1 MSEEI
6 DEEYEERRRRRNARN
21 EEMRRRK
28 KQQQM
33 VRMLVRR
40 LLPVAGILLAVVI
53 LIINGRSI
61 VRRIQGYPAPT
72 KSDTS
77 VSASPAVSED
87 MTQVSENLIS
97 DLQTEEDESQAEN
110 DKPQQNIEDG
120 QDAQQADAKS
130 DGLNLDEQTNNQET
144 DSSNDQKIDSL
155 DTESESS
162 DISNEELSDG
172 NTDPTHTENVVNTP
186 TQQGQVSADEVN
198 LRLRQLMTNDHR
210 QQVIILGV
218 QLSFLDMTD
227 LRGQIEEEQEQEA
240 QEQKIYTA
248 QTTDATTSVDDEVQ
262 STNGIFIDLATGNI
276 LFDRDAHTRI
286 NPASMTKVLT
296 VLVAAEHVSDW
307 SDTFE
312 ITPEI
317 TNYSYVHDC
326 SAVGF
331 SNNEVVTVEDLFYGT
346 VLCSGGDA
354 ALGLATYVAG
364 SQEAFVDMMNE
375 KLKELGL
382 SDTAHFTNCVGLYD
396 ENHYCTVYDIAMILE
411 AAIDN
416 PQCREILSTKK
427 YTTSSTPE
435 HLEGIQISN
444 WFLRRIEDK
453 DTGGEVICGKTGFV
467 AQSGSCAVSYG
478 MDAAGK
484 EYICATVNA
493 HSSWRCIYDH
503 VELYKRFAK
512 SADQGTDES
521 VSDKSVSDELASE
534 ESVSNEPASNET
546 VTDQTV

>member
-1 MSEEI
+1 MSEEF

-33 VRMLVRR
+33 VRMLLRR
-40 LLPVAGILLAVVI
+40 LLPIAGIILVAVI
-53 LIINGRSI
+53 LMINGRSI
-61 VRRIQGYPAPT
+61 VRRIQGYSTPT
-72 KSDTS
+72 KNDTS
-77 VSASPAVSED
+77 VAASPAVSED
-87 MTQVSENLIS
+87 VTQVSEDS
-97 DLQTEEDESQAEN
+97 TGDLQAEADEA
-110 DKPQQNIEDG
+110 
-120 QDAQQADAKS
+120 
-130 DGLNLDEQTNNQET
+130 
-144 DSSNDQKIDSL
+144 
-155 DTESESS
+155 
-162 DISNEELSDG
+162 
-172 NTDPTHTENVVNTP
+172 HTENVVNTE
-186 TQQGQVSADEVN
+186 TQQGQASADEVN
-198 LRLRQLMTNDHR
+198 LKLRQLATNDHK
-210 QQVIILGV
+210 QQVILLGV
-218 QLSFLDMTD
+218 QASLPDMTA
-227 LRGQIEEEQEQEA
+227 LLGQAEEEQA
-240 QEQKIYTA
+240 QAAKEQKVYTA
-248 QTTDATTSVDDEVQ
+248 QATDATTSVDDEVQ

-296 VLVAAEHVSDW
+296 VLVAAEHVTDW

-382 SDTAHFTNCVGLYD
+382 FDTAHFTNCVGLYD

-416 PQCREILSTKK
+416 PQCREVLSTKK

-435 HLEGIQISN
+435 HPEGIQISN

-478 MDAAGK
+478 KDAAGN

-493 HSSWRCIYDH
+493 HSGWRCIYDH

-512 SADQGTDES
+512 SADGVADE
-521 VSDKSVSDELASE
+521 
-534 ESVSNEPASNET
+534 
-546 VTDQTV
+546 

>member
-1 MSEEI
+1 MSEEF

-21 EEMRRRK
+21 EEMRKRKK
-28 KQQQM
+28 KQQM
-33 VRMLVRR
+33 IRMLMRR
-40 LLPVAGILLAVVI
+40 LFPIAGIILAAVI

-61 VRRIQGYPAPT
+61 VRRIQGYPAPAKT
-72 KSDTS
+72 DTG
-77 VSASPAVSED
+77 VAASPAVPGD
-87 MTQVSENLIS
+87 VTQVSEGS
-97 DLQTEEDESQAEN
+97 
-110 DKPQQNIEDG
+110 
-120 QDAQQADAKS
+120 KS
-130 DGLNLDEQTNNQET
+130 DALIWDKQ
-144 DSSNDQKIDSL
+144 
-155 DTESESS
+155 
-162 DISNEELSDG
+162 
-172 NTDPTHTENVVNTP
+172 
-186 TQQGQVSADEVN
+186 
-198 LRLRQLMTNDHR
+198 TNDHR
-210 QQVIILGV
+210 QQVIVSGV
-218 QLSFLDMTD
+218 QASLPDMTA
-227 LRGQIEEEQEQEA
+227 LLEQAEEEQA
-240 QEQKIYTA
+240 QVLKEQKVYTA

-296 VLVAAEHVSDW
+296 VLVAAEHVTDW

-411 AAIDN
+411 AAIDQ
-416 PQCREILSTKK
+416 PQCREVLSTKK
-427 YTTSSTPE
+427 YTTSATPE
-435 HLEGIQISN
+435 HPEGIQISN

-478 MDAAGK
+478 VDESGK

-493 HSSWRCIYDH
+493 HSGWRCIYDH
-503 VELYKRFAK
+503 VELYRRFSK
-512 SADQGTDES
+512 N
-521 VSDKSVSDELASE
+521 V
-534 ESVSNEPASNET
+534 
-546 VTDQTV
+546 

>member
-1 MSEEI
+1 MSEEF

-40 LLPVAGILLAVVI
+40 LLPIAGIILVAVI
-53 LIINGRSI
+53 LMINGRSI
-61 VRRIQGYPAPT
+61 VRRIQGYSTPT
-72 KSDTS
+72 KNDTS
-77 VSASPAVSED
+77 VAASPAVSED
-87 MTQVSENLIS
+87 VTQVSEDS
-97 DLQTEEDESQAEN
+97 TGDLQAEADEA
-110 DKPQQNIEDG
+110 
-120 QDAQQADAKS
+120 
-130 DGLNLDEQTNNQET
+130 
-144 DSSNDQKIDSL
+144 
-155 DTESESS
+155 
-162 DISNEELSDG
+162 
-172 NTDPTHTENVVNTP
+172 HTENVVNTE
-186 TQQGQVSADEVN
+186 TQQGQASADEVN
-198 LRLRQLMTNDHR
+198 LKLRQLATNDHK
-210 QQVIILGV
+210 QQVILLGV
-218 QLSFLDMTD
+218 QASLPDMTA
-227 LRGQIEEEQEQEA
+227 LLGQAEEEQA
-240 QEQKIYTA
+240 QAAKEQKVYTA
-248 QTTDATTSVDDEVQ
+248 QATDATTSVDDEVQ

-276 LFDRDAHTRI
+276 LFDRDSHTRI

-296 VLVAAEHVSDW
+296 VLVAAEHVTDW

-416 PQCREILSTKK
+416 PQCREVLSTKK

-435 HLEGIQISN
+435 HPEGIQISN

-478 MDAAGK
+478 KDAAGN

-493 HSSWRCIYDH
+493 HSGWRCIYDH
-503 VELYKRFAK
+503 VELY
-512 SADQGTDES
+512 
-521 VSDKSVSDELASE
+521 
-534 ESVSNEPASNET
+534 
-546 VTDQTV
+546 

>member
-1 MSEEI
+1 MAEEF

-28 KQQQM
+28 KKQQM

-40 LLPVAGILLAVVI
+40 LLPIAGIILVAVI

-61 VRRIQGYPAPT
+61 VRRIQGYSTPAKT
-72 KSDTS
+72 DTN
-77 VSASPAVSED
+77 VAASPAVSED
-87 MTQVSENLIS
+87 VTQVSQDSEG
-97 DLQTEEDESQAEN
+97 DLQAEADEAQVEV
-110 DKPQQNIEDG
+110 DKTQQNIEDG
-120 QDAQQADAKS
+120 ENAQED
-130 DGLNLDEQTNNQET
+130 LL
-144 DSSNDQKIDSL
+144 NDQKIDSL
-155 DTESESS
+155 DMESGSS
-162 DISNEELSDG
+162 DISNGKL
-172 NTDPTHTENVVNTP
+172 
-186 TQQGQVSADEVN
+186 SADEVN
-198 LRLRQLMTNDHR
+198 LRLQQLVTNDHR
-210 QQVIILGV
+210 QQVIVLGV
-218 QLSFLDMTD
+218 QLSFPDMTA
-227 LRGQIEEEQEQEA
+227 LWGQAEEEQVQAA
-240 QEQKIYTA
+240 QEQRIYTA
-248 QTTDATTSVDDEVQ
+248 QTTDATTAVDDEVQ

-296 VLVAAEHVSDW
+296 VLVAAEHVTDW

-382 SDTAHFTNCVGLYD
+382 ADTAHFTNCVGLYD

-416 PQCREILSTKK
+416 PQCREVLSTKK
-427 YTTSSTPE
+427 YTTSSTSE
-435 HLEGIQISN
+435 HPEGIQISN

-478 MDAAGK
+478 MDAAGN

-493 HSSWRCIYDH
+493 HSGWRCIYDH

-512 SADQGTDES
+512 TVDEGAEET
-521 VSDKSVSDELASE
+521 VSDEAGIDTL
-534 ESVSNEPASNET
+534 
-546 VTDQTV
+546 

>member
-1 MSEEI
+1 MSEEF

-21 EEMRRRK
+21 EEMRKRKK
-28 KQQQM
+28 KQQM
-33 VRMLVRR
+33 IRMLMRR
-40 LLPVAGILLAVVI
+40 LFPIAGIILAAVI

-61 VRRIQGYPAPT
+61 VRGIQGYPAPAKT
-72 KSDTS
+72 DTG
-77 VSASPAVSED
+77 VAASPAVSED
-87 MTQVSENLIS
+87 VTHASEGS
-97 DLQTEEDESQAEN
+97 EGDLQAGADDAQVEV
-110 DKPQQNIEDG
+110 DKSQQNIEDG
-120 QDAQQADAKS
+120 GNAQ
-130 DGLNLDEQTNNQET
+130 E
-144 DSSNDQKIDSL
+144 DSSNDQKIDSP
-155 DTESESS
+155 DTESGSP
-162 DISNEELSDG
+162 DISNGKL
-172 NTDPTHTENVVNTP
+172 
-186 TQQGQVSADEVN
+186 SADEVN
-198 LRLRQLMTNDHR
+198 LRLRQLVTNDHR
-210 QQVIILGV
+210 QQVIVLGV
-218 QLSFLDMTD
+218 QASLPDMTA
-227 LRGQIEEEQEQEA
+227 LLEQAEEEQA
-240 QEQKIYTA
+240 QVLKEQKVYTA

-296 VLVAAEHVSDW
+296 VLVAAEHVTDW

-382 SDTAHFTNCVGLYD
+382 ADTAHFTNCVGLYD
-396 ENHYCTVYDIAMILE
+396 EDHYCTVYDIAMILE
-411 AAIDN
+411 AAIDQ
-416 PQCREILSTKK
+416 PQCREVLSTKK

-435 HLEGIQISN
+435 HPEGIQISN

-478 MDAAGK
+478 MDESGM

-493 HSSWRCIYDH
+493 HSGWRCIYDH

-512 SADQGTDES
+512 
-521 VSDKSVSDELASE
+521 
-534 ESVSNEPASNET
+534 T
-546 VTDQTV
+546 V

>member
-1 MSEEI
+1 MLEEF

-21 EEMRRRK
+21 EEMRKRKK
-28 KQQQM
+28 KQQM
-33 VRMLVRR
+33 IRMLMRR
-40 LLPVAGILLAVVI
+40 LFPIAGIILAAVI

-61 VRRIQGYPAPT
+61 VRRIQGYPAPAKT
-72 KSDTS
+72 DTG
-77 VSASPAVSED
+77 VAASPAVPGD
-87 MTQVSENLIS
+87 VTQVSEGS
-97 DLQTEEDESQAEN
+97 
-110 DKPQQNIEDG
+110 
-120 QDAQQADAKS
+120 KS
-130 DGLNLDEQTNNQET
+130 DALIWDKQ
-144 DSSNDQKIDSL
+144 
-155 DTESESS
+155 
-162 DISNEELSDG
+162 
-172 NTDPTHTENVVNTP
+172 
-186 TQQGQVSADEVN
+186 
-198 LRLRQLMTNDHR
+198 TNDHR
-210 QQVIILGV
+210 QQVIVSGV
-218 QLSFLDMTD
+218 QASLPDMTA
-227 LRGQIEEEQEQEA
+227 LLEQAEEEQA
-240 QEQKIYTA
+240 QVLKEQKVYTA

-296 VLVAAEHVSDW
+296 VLVAAEHVTDW

-411 AAIDN
+411 AAIDQ
-416 PQCREILSTKK
+416 PQCREVLSTKK

-435 HLEGIQISN
+435 HPEGIQISN

-478 MDAAGK
+478 VDESGK

-493 HSSWRCIYDH
+493 HSGWRCIYDH
-503 VELYKRFAK
+503 VELYRRFSK
-512 SADQGTDES
+512 N
-521 VSDKSVSDELASE
+521 V
-534 ESVSNEPASNET
+534 
-546 VTDQTV
+546 

>member
-1 MSEEI
+1 MSEEF

-21 EEMRRRK
+21 EEMRKRKK
-28 KQQQM
+28 KQQM
-33 VRMLVRR
+33 IRMLMRR
-40 LLPVAGILLAVVI
+40 LFPIAGIILAAVI

-61 VRRIQGYPAPT
+61 IRGIQGYPAPT
-72 KSDTS
+72 KTDTG
-77 VSASPAVSED
+77 VAVSPAVSED
-87 MTQVSENLIS
+87 VTQTSDGSEG
-97 DLQTEEDESQAEN
+97 DLQAGADDAQVEV
-110 DKPQQNIEDG
+110 DKSQQNIEDG
-120 QDAQQADAKS
+120 GNAQ
-130 DGLNLDEQTNNQET
+130 E
-144 DSSNDQKIDSL
+144 DSPNDQKIDSL

-162 DISNEELSDG
+162 DISNGKL
-172 NTDPTHTENVVNTP
+172 
-186 TQQGQVSADEVN
+186 SADEVN
-198 LRLRQLMTNDHR
+198 LRLRKLVTNDHR
-210 QQVIILGV
+210 QQVVVSGV
-218 QLSFLDMTD
+218 RASFPDMTA
-227 LRGQIEEEQEQEA
+227 LLEQEEEQA
-240 QEQKIYTA
+240 QVLKEQKVYTA

-296 VLVAAEHVSDW
+296 VLVAAEHVTDW

-411 AAIDN
+411 AAIDH
-416 PQCREILSTKK
+416 PQCREVLSTKK

-435 HLEGIQISN
+435 HPEGIQISN

-478 MDAAGK
+478 MDESGM

-493 HSSWRCIYDH
+493 HSGWRCIYDH

-512 SADQGTDES
+512 
-521 VSDKSVSDELASE
+521 
-534 ESVSNEPASNET
+534 T
-546 VTDQTV
+546 V

>member
-1 MSEEI
+1 MSEEF

-40 LLPVAGILLAVVI
+40 LLPIAGIILVAVI
-53 LIINGRSI
+53 LMINGRSI
-61 VRRIQGYPAPT
+61 VRRIQGYSTPT
-72 KSDTS
+72 KNDTS
-77 VSASPAVSED
+77 VAASPAVSED
-87 MTQVSENLIS
+87 VTQVSEDS
-97 DLQTEEDESQAEN
+97 TGDLQAEADEA
-110 DKPQQNIEDG
+110 
-120 QDAQQADAKS
+120 
-130 DGLNLDEQTNNQET
+130 
-144 DSSNDQKIDSL
+144 
-155 DTESESS
+155 
-162 DISNEELSDG
+162 
-172 NTDPTHTENVVNTP
+172 HTENVVNTE
-186 TQQGQVSADEVN
+186 TQQGQASADEVN
-198 LRLRQLMTNDHR
+198 LKLRQLATNDHK
-210 QQVIILGV
+210 QQVILLGV
-218 QLSFLDMTD
+218 QASLPDMTA
-227 LRGQIEEEQEQEA
+227 LLGQAEEEQA
-240 QEQKIYTA
+240 QAAKEQKVYTA
-248 QTTDATTSVDDEVQ
+248 QATDATTSVDDEVQ

-296 VLVAAEHVSDW
+296 VLVAAEHVADW

-416 PQCREILSTKK
+416 PQCREVLSTKK

-435 HLEGIQISN
+435 HPEGIQISN

-478 MDAAGK
+478 KDAAGN

-493 HSSWRCIYDH
+493 HSGWRCIYDH

-512 SADQGTDES
+512 SADGVADE
-521 VSDKSVSDELASE
+521 
-534 ESVSNEPASNET
+534 
-546 VTDQTV
+546 

>member
-1 MSEEI
+1 MSEEF

-21 EEMRRRK
+21 EEMRKRKK
-28 KQQQM
+28 KQQM
-33 VRMLVRR
+33 IRMLMRR
-40 LLPVAGILLAVVI
+40 LFPIAGIILAAVI

-61 VRRIQGYPAPT
+61 IRGIQGYPAPT
-72 KSDTS
+72 RTDTG
-77 VSASPAVSED
+77 VAASPAVSENV
-87 MTQVSENLIS
+87 TRVSEGS
-97 DLQTEEDESQAEN
+97 EGDLQAGADDAQVEV
-110 DKPQQNIEDG
+110 DKSQQNIEDG
-120 QDAQQADAKS
+120 GNAQ
-130 DGLNLDEQTNNQET
+130 E

-155 DTESESS
+155 DTESGSS
-162 DISNEELSDG
+162 DISNGKL
-172 NTDPTHTENVVNTP
+172 
-186 TQQGQVSADEVN
+186 SADEVN
-198 LRLRQLMTNDHR
+198 HRLRQLVTNDHR
-210 QQVIILGV
+210 QQVVVSGV
-218 QLSFLDMTD
+218 RASFPDMTA
-227 LRGQIEEEQEQEA
+227 LLEQEEEQA
-240 QEQKIYTA
+240 QVLKEQKVYTA

-296 VLVAAEHVSDW
+296 VLVAAEHVTDW

-411 AAIDN
+411 AAIDH
-416 PQCREILSTKK
+416 PQCREVLSTKK

-435 HLEGIQISN
+435 HPEGIQISN

-478 MDAAGK
+478 MDESGK

-493 HSSWRCIYDH
+493 HSGWRCIYDH

-512 SADQGTDES
+512 
-521 VSDKSVSDELASE
+521 
-534 ESVSNEPASNET
+534 T
-546 VTDQTV
+546 V

>member
-1 MSEEI
+1 MSEEF

-21 EEMRRRK
+21 EEMRKRK
-28 KQQQM
+28 KKQQM
-33 VRMLVRR
+33 VRMLMRR
-40 LLPVAGILLAVVI
+40 LFPIAGIILAAVI

-61 VRRIQGYPAPT
+61 ARGIQGYPDPAKT
-72 KSDTS
+72 DTG
-77 VSASPAVSED
+77 VAASPAVSGD
-87 MTQVSENLIS
+87 VTQVSEGS
-97 DLQTEEDESQAEN
+97 EGDLQAGADDAQVEVN
-110 DKPQQNIEDG
+110 KFQQNIEDG
-120 QDAQQADAKS
+120 GNAQ
-130 DGLNLDEQTNNQET
+130 E

-155 DTESESS
+155 DTESGSS
-162 DISNEELSDG
+162 DMSNGKL
-172 NTDPTHTENVVNTP
+172 
-186 TQQGQVSADEVN
+186 SADEVN
-198 LRLRQLMTNDHR
+198 LRLRQLVTNDHR
-210 QQVIILGV
+210 QQVIVLGV
-218 QLSFLDMTD
+218 QVSLPDMTA
-227 LRGQIEEEQEQEA
+227 LLEQAEEEQA
-240 QEQKIYTA
+240 QVLKEQKVYTA

-296 VLVAAEHVSDW
+296 VLVAAEHVTDW

-396 ENHYCTVYDIAMILE
+396 EDHYCTVYDIAMILE
-411 AAIDN
+411 AAIDQ
-416 PQCREILSTKK
+416 PQCREVLSTKK

-435 HLEGIQISN
+435 HPEGIQISN

-478 MDAAGK
+478 MDESGK

-493 HSSWRCIYDH
+493 HSGWRCIYDH

-512 SADQGTDES
+512 I
-521 VSDKSVSDELASE
+521 V
-534 ESVSNEPASNET
+534 
-546 VTDQTV
+546 

>member
-1 MSEEI
+1 MSEEF

-21 EEMRRRK
+21 EEMRKRKK
-28 KQQQM
+28 KQQM
-33 VRMLVRR
+33 IRMLMRR
-40 LLPVAGILLAVVI
+40 LFPIAGIILAAVI

-61 VRRIQGYPAPT
+61 VRGIQGYPAPAKT
-72 KSDTS
+72 DTG
-77 VSASPAVSED
+77 VAASPAVSED
-87 MTQVSENLIS
+87 VTHASEGS
-97 DLQTEEDESQAEN
+97 EGDLQAGADDAQVEV
-110 DKPQQNIEDG
+110 DKSQQNIEDG
-120 QDAQQADAKS
+120 GNAQ
-130 DGLNLDEQTNNQET
+130 E
-144 DSSNDQKIDSL
+144 DSSNNQKIDSL
-155 DTESESS
+155 DTESGSP
-162 DISNEELSDG
+162 DISNGKL
-172 NTDPTHTENVVNTP
+172 
-186 TQQGQVSADEVN
+186 SADEVN
-198 LRLRQLMTNDHR
+198 LRLRQLVTNDHR
-210 QQVIILGV
+210 QQVIVLGV
-218 QLSFLDMTD
+218 LASSPDMTA
-227 LRGQIEEEQEQEA
+227 LLEQAEEEQA
-240 QEQKIYTA
+240 QVLKEQKVYTA

-262 STNGIFIDLATGNI
+262 STNSIFIDLATGNI

-296 VLVAAEHVSDW
+296 VLVAAEHVTDW

-396 ENHYCTVYDIAMILE
+396 EDHYCTVYDIAMILE
-411 AAIDN
+411 AAIDQ
-416 PQCREILSTKK
+416 PQCREVLSTKK

-435 HLEGIQISN
+435 HPEGIQISN

-478 MDAAGK
+478 MDESGK

-493 HSSWRCIYDH
+493 HSGWRCIYDH

-512 SADQGTDES
+512 
-521 VSDKSVSDELASE
+521 
-534 ESVSNEPASNET
+534 T
-546 VTDQTV
+546 V

>member
-1 MSEEI
+1 MSEEF

-40 LLPVAGILLAVVI
+40 LLPIAGIILVAVI
-53 LIINGRSI
+53 LMINGRSI
-61 VRRIQGYPAPT
+61 VRRIQGYSTPT
-72 KSDTS
+72 KNDTS
-77 VSASPAVSED
+77 VAASPAVSED
-87 MTQVSENLIS
+87 VTQVSEDS
-97 DLQTEEDESQAEN
+97 TGDLQAEADEA
-110 DKPQQNIEDG
+110 
-120 QDAQQADAKS
+120 
-130 DGLNLDEQTNNQET
+130 
-144 DSSNDQKIDSL
+144 
-155 DTESESS
+155 
-162 DISNEELSDG
+162 
-172 NTDPTHTENVVNTP
+172 HTENVVNTE
-186 TQQGQVSADEVN
+186 TQQGQASADEVN
-198 LRLRQLMTNDHR
+198 LKLRQLATNDHK
-210 QQVIILGV
+210 QQVILLGV
-218 QLSFLDMTD
+218 QASLPDMTA
-227 LRGQIEEEQEQEA
+227 LLGQAEEEQA
-240 QEQKIYTA
+240 QAAKEQKVYTA
-248 QTTDATTSVDDEVQ
+248 QATDATTSVDDEVQ

-296 VLVAAEHVSDW
+296 VLVAAEHVADW

-416 PQCREILSTKK
+416 PQCREVLSTKK

-435 HLEGIQISN
+435 HPEGIQISN

-478 MDAAGK
+478 VDESGK

-493 HSSWRCIYDH
+493 HSGWRCIYDH
-503 VELYKRFAK
+503 VELYRRFSK
-512 SADQGTDES
+512 N
-521 VSDKSVSDELASE
+521 V
-534 ESVSNEPASNET
+534 
-546 VTDQTV
+546 

>member
-1 MSEEI
+1 MSEEF

-21 EEMRRRK
+21 EEMRKRKK
-28 KQQQM
+28 KQQM
-33 VRMLVRR
+33 IRMLMRR
-40 LLPVAGILLAVVI
+40 LFPIAGIILAAVI

-61 VRRIQGYPAPT
+61 VRGIQGYPAPAKT
-72 KSDTS
+72 DTG
-77 VSASPAVSED
+77 VAASPAVSENV
-87 MTQVSENLIS
+87 TQASEGS
-97 DLQTEEDESQAEN
+97 EGDLQAGADDAQVEV
-110 DKPQQNIEDG
+110 DKSQQNIEDG
-120 QDAQQADAKS
+120 GNAQ
-130 DGLNLDEQTNNQET
+130 E
-144 DSSNDQKIDSL
+144 DSSNNQKIDSL
-155 DTESESS
+155 DTESGSP
-162 DISNEELSDG
+162 DISNGKL
-172 NTDPTHTENVVNTP
+172 
-186 TQQGQVSADEVN
+186 SADEVN
-198 LRLRQLMTNDHR
+198 LRLRQLVTNDHR
-210 QQVIILGV
+210 QQVIVSGV
-218 QLSFLDMTD
+218 LASSPDMTA
-227 LRGQIEEEQEQEA
+227 LLEQAEEEQA
-240 QEQKIYTA
+240 QVLKEQKVYTA

-296 VLVAAEHVSDW
+296 VLVAAEHVTDW

-396 ENHYCTVYDIAMILE
+396 EDHYCTVYDIAMILE
-411 AAIDN
+411 AAIDQ
-416 PQCREILSTKK
+416 PQCREVLSTKK

-435 HLEGIQISN
+435 HPEGIQISN

-478 MDAAGK
+478 MDESGM

-493 HSSWRCIYDH
+493 HSGWRCIYDH

-512 SADQGTDES
+512 
-521 VSDKSVSDELASE
+521 
-534 ESVSNEPASNET
+534 T
-546 VTDQTV
+546 V

>member
-1 MSEEI
+1 MSEEF

-21 EEMRRRK
+21 EEMRKRKK
-28 KQQQM
+28 KQQM
-33 VRMLVRR
+33 IRMLMRR
-40 LLPVAGILLAVVI
+40 LFPIAGIILAAVI

-61 VRRIQGYPAPT
+61 IRGIQGYPAPT
-72 KSDTS
+72 KTDTG
-77 VSASPAVSED
+77 VAVSPAVSENV
-87 MTQVSENLIS
+87 TQTSDGLEG
-97 DLQTEEDESQAEN
+97 DLQAGADDDQVEV
-110 DKPQQNIEDG
+110 DKSQQNIEDG
-120 QDAQQADAKS
+120 ENAQ
-130 DGLNLDEQTNNQET
+130 E

-155 DTESESS
+155 DTESGSP
-162 DISNEELSDG
+162 DISNGKL
-172 NTDPTHTENVVNTP
+172 
-186 TQQGQVSADEVN
+186 SADEVN
-198 LRLRQLMTNDHR
+198 LRLRKLVTNDHR
-210 QQVIILGV
+210 QQVVVSGV
-218 QLSFLDMTD
+218 RASFPDMTA
-227 LRGQIEEEQEQEA
+227 LLEQEEEQA
-240 QEQKIYTA
+240 QVLKEQKVYTA

-296 VLVAAEHVSDW
+296 VLVAAEHVTDW

-382 SDTAHFTNCVGLYD
+382 SDTEHFTNCVGLYD

-411 AAIDN
+411 AAIDH
-416 PQCREILSTKK
+416 PQCREVLSTKK

-435 HLEGIQISN
+435 HPEGIQISN

-478 MDAAGK
+478 MDESGM

-493 HSSWRCIYDH
+493 HSGWRCIYDH

-512 SADQGTDES
+512 
-521 VSDKSVSDELASE
+521 
-534 ESVSNEPASNET
+534 T
-546 VTDQTV
+546 V

>member
-1 MSEEI
+1 MSEEF

-28 KQQQM
+28 KKQQM
-33 VRMLVRR
+33 VRILVRR
-40 LLPVAGILLAVVI
+40 LLPIAGIILVAVI
-53 LIINGRSI
+53 LMINGRSI

-72 KSDTS
+72 KADTS
-77 VSASPAVSED
+77 VTASPVVSED
-87 MTQVSENLIS
+87 VTQVSEGS
-97 DLQTEEDESQAEN
+97 VGDLQDEADEAQPEA
-110 DKPQQNIEDG
+110 DKPQQNIEDAE
-120 QDAQQADAKS
+120 DAQ
-130 DGLNLDEQTNNQET
+130 E
-144 DSSNDQKIDSL
+144 DSSNSQNVDSS
-155 DTESESS
+155 DMESESS
-162 DISNEELSDG
+162 DISNGKL
-172 NTDPTHTENVVNTP
+172 
-186 TQQGQVSADEVN
+186 SADEVN
-198 LRLRQLMTNDHR
+198 LRLRQLVTSDHK

-218 QLSFLDMTD
+218 QLSFPDMTAFW
-227 LRGQIEEEQEQEA
+227 RQEEEQAQA
-240 QEQKIYTA
+240 VQEQKIYTA

-262 STNGIFIDLATGNI
+262 STNGIFIDLATQNI
-276 LFDRDAHTRI
+276 LFDREGHTKI

-296 VLVAAEHVSDW
+296 VLVAAEHVTDW

-317 TNYSYVHDC
+317 TNYSYVHGC

-346 VLCSGGDA
+346 VLSSGGDA

-375 KLKELGL
+375 KLKELEL
-382 SDTAHFTNCVGLYD
+382 ADTAHFTNCIGLYD

-411 AAIDN
+411 ATIEN
-416 PQCREILSTKK
+416 PQCREVLSTKN
-427 YTTSSTPE
+427 YITSSTPE
-435 HLEGIQISN
+435 HPEGIEISN

-478 MDAAGK
+478 MDVTGN

-493 HSSWRCIYDH
+493 HSPWRCIYDH

-512 SADQGTDES
+512 TADGGEGEAVSGKSA
-521 VSDKSVSDELASE
+521 SDEPA
-534 ESVSNEPASNET
+534 SNEPASNET
-546 VTDQTV
+546 APDETA

>member
-1 MSEEI
+1 MSEEF

-21 EEMRRRK
+21 EEMRKRKK
-28 KQQQM
+28 KQQM
-33 VRMLVRR
+33 IRMLMRR
-40 LLPVAGILLAVVI
+40 LFPIAGIILAAVI

-61 VRRIQGYPAPT
+61 VRGIQGYPAPAKT
-72 KSDTS
+72 DTG
-77 VSASPAVSED
+77 VAASPAVPVD
-87 MTQVSENLIS
+87 VTQVSETS
-97 DLQTEEDESQAEN
+97 EGDLQAGADDAQVEV
-110 DKPQQNIEDG
+110 DKSQQNIEDG
-120 QDAQQADAKS
+120 GNAQ
-130 DGLNLDEQTNNQET
+130 E

-155 DTESESS
+155 DTESGSS
-162 DISNEELSDG
+162 DISNGKL
-172 NTDPTHTENVVNTP
+172 
-186 TQQGQVSADEVN
+186 SADEVN
-198 LRLRQLMTNDHR
+198 LRLRQLVTNDHR
-210 QQVIILGV
+210 QQVIVLGV
-218 QLSFLDMTD
+218 QASLPDMTA
-227 LRGQIEEEQEQEA
+227 LLEQAEEEQA
-240 QEQKIYTA
+240 QVLKEQKVYTA

-296 VLVAAEHVSDW
+296 VLVAAEHVTDW

-382 SDTAHFTNCVGLYD
+382 ADTAHFTNCVGLYD
-396 ENHYCTVYDIAMILE
+396 EDHYCTVYDIAMILE
-411 AAIDN
+411 AAIDQ
-416 PQCREILSTKK
+416 PQCREVLSTKK

-435 HLEGIQISN
+435 HPEGIQISN

-478 MDAAGK
+478 MDESGM

-493 HSSWRCIYDH
+493 HSGWRCIYDH

-512 SADQGTDES
+512 
-521 VSDKSVSDELASE
+521 
-534 ESVSNEPASNET
+534 T
-546 VTDQTV
+546 V

>member
-1 MSEEI
+1 MSEEF

-40 LLPVAGILLAVVI
+40 LLPIAGIILVAVI
-53 LIINGRSI
+53 LMINGRSI
-61 VRRIQGYPAPT
+61 VRRIQGYSTPT
-72 KSDTS
+72 KNDTS
-77 VSASPAVSED
+77 VAASPAVSED
-87 MTQVSENLIS
+87 VTQVSEDS
-97 DLQTEEDESQAEN
+97 TGDLQAEADEA
-110 DKPQQNIEDG
+110 
-120 QDAQQADAKS
+120 
-130 DGLNLDEQTNNQET
+130 
-144 DSSNDQKIDSL
+144 
-155 DTESESS
+155 
-162 DISNEELSDG
+162 
-172 NTDPTHTENVVNTP
+172 HTENVVNTE
-186 TQQGQVSADEVN
+186 TQQGQASADEVN
-198 LRLRQLMTNDHR
+198 LKLRQLATNDHK
-210 QQVIILGV
+210 QQVILLGA
-218 QLSFLDMTD
+218 QASLPDMTA
-227 LRGQIEEEQEQEA
+227 LLGQAEEEQA
-240 QEQKIYTA
+240 QAAKEQKVYTA
-248 QTTDATTSVDDEVQ
+248 QATDATTSVDDEVQ

-296 VLVAAEHVSDW
+296 VLVAAEHVTDW

-416 PQCREILSTKK
+416 PQCREVLSTKK

-435 HLEGIQISN
+435 HPEGIQISN

-478 MDAAGK
+478 KDAAGN

-493 HSSWRCIYDH
+493 HSGWRCIYDH

-512 SADQGTDES
+512 SADGVADE
-521 VSDKSVSDELASE
+521 
-534 ESVSNEPASNET
+534 
-546 VTDQTV
+546 

>member
-1 MSEEI
+1 MSEEF

-28 KQQQM
+28 KKQQM
-33 VRMLVRR
+33 VRMLMRR
-40 LLPVAGILLAVVI
+40 LLPIAGIILAAVI
-53 LIINGRSI
+53 LMINGRSI
-61 VRRIQGYPAPT
+61 VRRIQGYPAQPKT
-72 KSDTS
+72 DTN
-77 VSASPAVSED
+77 VAASPAVSEN
-87 MTQVSENLIS
+87 MTQVSE
-97 DLQTEEDESQAEN
+97 
-110 DKPQQNIEDG
+110 
-120 QDAQQADAKS
+120 
-130 DGLNLDEQTNNQET
+130 
-144 DSSNDQKIDSL
+144 SSNDHK
-155 DTESESS
+155 
-162 DISNEELSDG
+162 
-172 NTDPTHTENVVNTP
+172 
-186 TQQGQVSADEVN
+186 
-198 LRLRQLMTNDHR
+198 
-210 QQVIILGV
+210 QQVIVLGV
-218 QLSFLDMTD
+218 QLSFPD
-227 LRGQIEEEQEQEA
+227 LTTLLGQAEEEQA
-240 QEQKIYTA
+240 QAAKEQKVYTA

-296 VLVAAEHVSDW
+296 VLVAAEHVTDW

-416 PQCREILSTKK
+416 PQCREVLSTKK

-435 HLEGIQISN
+435 HPEGIQISN

-503 VELYKRFAK
+503 VELYNRFAK
-512 SADQGTDES
+512 SADGGADEVVSDKSVSSES
-521 VSDKSVSDELASE
+521 VSDKSVSGEPASGEPASE
-534 ESVSNEPASNET
+534 EAASNGTAFDET
-546 VTDQTV
+546 V

>member
-1 MSEEI
+1 MSEEF

-21 EEMRRRK
+21 EEMRKRKK
-28 KQQQM
+28 KQQM
-33 VRMLVRR
+33 IRMLMRR
-40 LLPVAGILLAVVI
+40 LFPIAGIILAAVI

-61 VRRIQGYPAPT
+61 VRGIQGYPAPAKT
-72 KSDTS
+72 DTG
-77 VSASPAVSED
+77 VAASPAVPGD
-87 MTQVSENLIS
+87 VTQVSEGS
-97 DLQTEEDESQAEN
+97 
-110 DKPQQNIEDG
+110 
-120 QDAQQADAKS
+120 KS
-130 DGLNLDEQTNNQET
+130 DALIWDKQ
-144 DSSNDQKIDSL
+144 
-155 DTESESS
+155 
-162 DISNEELSDG
+162 
-172 NTDPTHTENVVNTP
+172 
-186 TQQGQVSADEVN
+186 
-198 LRLRQLMTNDHR
+198 TNDHR
-210 QQVIILGV
+210 QQVIVSGV
-218 QLSFLDMTD
+218 QASLPDMTA
-227 LRGQIEEEQEQEA
+227 LLEQAEEEQA
-240 QEQKIYTA
+240 QVLKEQKVYTA

-296 VLVAAEHVSDW
+296 VLVAAEHVTDW

-354 ALGLATYVAG
+354 ALGLAAYVAG

-411 AAIDN
+411 AAIDH
-416 PQCREILSTKK
+416 PQCREVLSTKK

-435 HLEGIQISN
+435 HPEGIRISN

-478 MDAAGK
+478 MDESGK

-493 HSSWRCIYDH
+493 HSGWRCIYDH
-503 VELYKRFAK
+503 VELYRRFAK
-512 SADQGTDES
+512 
-521 VSDKSVSDELASE
+521 
-534 ESVSNEPASNET
+534 T
-546 VTDQTV
+546 V

>member
-1 MSEEI
+1 MSEEF

-21 EEMRRRK
+21 EEMRKRKK
-28 KQQQM
+28 KQQM
-33 VRMLVRR
+33 IRMLMRR
-40 LLPVAGILLAVVI
+40 LFPIAGIILAAVI

-61 VRRIQGYPAPT
+61 VRGIQGYPAPAKT
-72 KSDTS
+72 DTG
-77 VSASPAVSED
+77 VAASPAVSED
-87 MTQVSENLIS
+87 VTHASEGS
-97 DLQTEEDESQAEN
+97 EGDLQAGADDAQVEV
-110 DKPQQNIEDG
+110 DKSQQNIEDG
-120 QDAQQADAKS
+120 GNAQ
-130 DGLNLDEQTNNQET
+130 E

-155 DTESESS
+155 DTESGSS
-162 DISNEELSDG
+162 DISNGIL
-172 NTDPTHTENVVNTP
+172 
-186 TQQGQVSADEVN
+186 SADEVN
-198 LRLRQLMTNDHR
+198 PRLRQVVTNDHR
-210 QQVIILGV
+210 QQVIVLGV
-218 QLSFLDMTD
+218 QASLPDMTA
-227 LRGQIEEEQEQEA
+227 LLEQAEEEQA
-240 QEQKIYTA
+240 QVLKEQKVYTA

-296 VLVAAEHVSDW
+296 VLVAAEHVTDW

-382 SDTAHFTNCVGLYD
+382 ADTAHFTNCVGLYD
-396 ENHYCTVYDIAMILE
+396 EDHYCTVYDIAMILE
-411 AAIDN
+411 AAIDQ
-416 PQCREILSTKK
+416 PQCREVLSTKK

-435 HLEGIQISN
+435 HPEGIQISN

-478 MDAAGK
+478 MDESGK

-493 HSSWRCIYDH
+493 HSGWRCIYDH

-512 SADQGTDES
+512 
-521 VSDKSVSDELASE
+521 
-534 ESVSNEPASNET
+534 T
-546 VTDQTV
+546 V

>member
-1 MSEEI
+1 MSEEF
-6 DEEYEERRRRRNARN
+6 DEEYEERRRRRNVRN

-40 LLPVAGILLAVVI
+40 LLPIAGVI
-53 LIINGRSI
+53 LVAVILMINGRSI
-61 VRRIQGYPAPT
+61 VRRIQGYSAPT
-72 KSDTS
+72 KTDTS
-77 VSASPAVSED
+77 VAASPAASENV
-87 MTQVSENLIS
+87 TPVSENV
-97 DLQTEEDESQAEN
+97 N
-110 DKPQQNIEDG
+110 DDK
-120 QDAQQADAKS
+120 QQAIVLGIQASLPDVTA
-130 DGLNLDEQTNNQET
+130 LLEQ
-144 DSSNDQKIDSL
+144 
-155 DTESESS
+155 
-162 DISNEELSDG
+162 
-172 NTDPTHTENVVNTP
+172 V
-186 TQQGQVSADEVN
+186 
-198 LRLRQLMTNDHR
+198 
-210 QQVIILGV
+210 
-218 QLSFLDMTD
+218 
-227 LRGQIEEEQEQEA
+227 EEEQEQA
-240 QEQKIYTA
+240 AKEQKVYTA
-248 QTTDATTSVDDEVQ
+248 QATDATTSVDDEVQ

-296 VLVAAEHVSDW
+296 VLVAAEHVTDW

-382 SDTAHFTNCVGLYD
+382 ADTAHFTNCVGLYD
-396 ENHYCTVYDIAMILE
+396 ENHYCTAYDIAMILE

-416 PQCREILSTKK
+416 PQCREVLSTKK

-435 HLEGIQISN
+435 HPEGIQISN

-493 HSSWRCIYDH
+493 HSPWRCIYDH

-512 SADQGTDES
+512 TADGEAEETLFDEA
-521 VSDKSVSDELASE
+521 VSG
-534 ESVSNEPASNET
+534 EPASDKT
-546 VTDQTV
+546 A

>member
-1 MSEEI
+1 MSEEF

-21 EEMRRRK
+21 EEMRKRKK
-28 KQQQM
+28 KQQTI
-33 VRMLVRR
+33 RMLMRR
-40 LLPVAGILLAVVI
+40 LFPIAGIILAAVI

-61 VRRIQGYPAPT
+61 VRGIQGYPAPAKT
-72 KSDTS
+72 DTG
-77 VSASPAVSED
+77 VAASPAVSGD
-87 MTQVSENLIS
+87 VTHTSEGS
-97 DLQTEEDESQAEN
+97 EGDLQAGADDAQVEV
-110 DKPQQNIEDG
+110 DKSQQNIEDG
-120 QDAQQADAKS
+120 GNAQ
-130 DGLNLDEQTNNQET
+130 E

-155 DTESESS
+155 DTESGSS
-162 DISNEELSDG
+162 DISNGKL
-172 NTDPTHTENVVNTP
+172 
-186 TQQGQVSADEVN
+186 SADEVN
-198 LRLRQLMTNDHR
+198 LRLRQLVTNDHR
-210 QQVIILGV
+210 QQVIVLGV
-218 QLSFLDMTD
+218 QASLPDMTA
-227 LRGQIEEEQEQEA
+227 LLEQAEEEQA
-240 QEQKIYTA
+240 QVLKEQKVYTA
-248 QTTDATTSVDDEVQ
+248 QTTAATTSVDDEVQ

-296 VLVAAEHVSDW
+296 VLVAAEHVTDW

-382 SDTAHFTNCVGLYD
+382 ADTAHFTNCVGLYD
-396 ENHYCTVYDIAMILE
+396 EDHYCTVYDIAMILE
-411 AAIDN
+411 AAIDQ
-416 PQCREILSTKK
+416 PQCREVLSTKK

-435 HLEGIQISN
+435 HPEGIQISN

-478 MDAAGK
+478 MDESGK

-493 HSSWRCIYDH
+493 HSGWRCIYDH

-512 SADQGTDES
+512 
-521 VSDKSVSDELASE
+521 
-534 ESVSNEPASNET
+534 T
-546 VTDQTV
+546 V

>member
-1 MSEEI
+1 MSEEF

-21 EEMRRRK
+21 EEMRKRKK
-28 KQQQM
+28 KQQM
-33 VRMLVRR
+33 IRMLMRR
-40 LLPVAGILLAVVI
+40 LFPIAGIILAAVI

-61 VRRIQGYPAPT
+61 VRGIQGYPAPAKT
-72 KSDTS
+72 DTG
-77 VSASPAVSED
+77 VAASPAVSED
-87 MTQVSENLIS
+87 VTHASEGS
-97 DLQTEEDESQAEN
+97 EGDLQAGADDAQVEV
-110 DKPQQNIEDG
+110 DKSQQNIEDG
-120 QDAQQADAKS
+120 GNAQ
-130 DGLNLDEQTNNQET
+130 E

-155 DTESESS
+155 DTESGSS
-162 DISNEELSDG
+162 DMSNGKL
-172 NTDPTHTENVVNTP
+172 
-186 TQQGQVSADEVN
+186 SADEVN
-198 LRLRQLMTNDHR
+198 LRLRQVVTNDHR
-210 QQVIILGV
+210 QQVIVLGV
-218 QLSFLDMTD
+218 QASLPDMTA
-227 LRGQIEEEQEQEA
+227 LLEQAEEEQA
-240 QEQKIYTA
+240 QVLKEQKVYTA

-296 VLVAAEHVSDW
+296 VLVAAEHVTDW

-382 SDTAHFTNCVGLYD
+382 ADTAHFTNCVGLYD
-396 ENHYCTVYDIAMILE
+396 EDHYCTVYDIAMILE
-411 AAIDN
+411 AAIDQ
-416 PQCREILSTKK
+416 PQCREVLSTKR

-435 HLEGIQISN
+435 HPEGIQISN

-478 MDAAGK
+478 MDETGK

-493 HSSWRCIYDH
+493 HSGWRCIYDH

-512 SADQGTDES
+512 
-521 VSDKSVSDELASE
+521 
-534 ESVSNEPASNET
+534 T
-546 VTDQTV
+546 V

>member
-1 MSEEI
+1 MSEEF

-21 EEMRRRK
+21 EEMRKRK
-28 KQQQM
+28 KRQQM
-33 VRMLVRR
+33 VRMLMRR
-40 LLPVAGILLAVVI
+40 LFPIAGIILAAVI

-61 VRRIQGYPAPT
+61 VRGIQGYPAPAKT
-72 KSDTS
+72 DTG
-77 VSASPAVSED
+77 VAASPAVPVD
-87 MTQVSENLIS
+87 VTQVSETS
-97 DLQTEEDESQAEN
+97 EGDLQAGADDAQVEV
-110 DKPQQNIEDG
+110 DKSQQNIEDG
-120 QDAQQADAKS
+120 GNAQ
-130 DGLNLDEQTNNQET
+130 E

-155 DTESESS
+155 DTESGSS
-162 DISNEELSDG
+162 DMSNGKL
-172 NTDPTHTENVVNTP
+172 
-186 TQQGQVSADEVN
+186 SADEVN
-198 LRLRQLMTNDHR
+198 LRLRQLVTNDHR
-210 QQVIILGV
+210 QQVIVLGV
-218 QLSFLDMTD
+218 QASLPDMTA
-227 LRGQIEEEQEQEA
+227 LLEQAEEEQA
-240 QEQKIYTA
+240 QVLKEQKVYTA

-296 VLVAAEHVSDW
+296 VLVAAEHVTDW

-382 SDTAHFTNCVGLYD
+382 ADTAHFTNCVGLYD
-396 ENHYCTVYDIAMILE
+396 EDHYCTVYDIAMILE
-411 AAIDN
+411 AAIDQ
-416 PQCREILSTKK
+416 PQCREVLSTKK

-435 HLEGIQISN
+435 HPEGIRISN

-478 MDAAGK
+478 MDESGM

-493 HSSWRCIYDH
+493 HSGWRCIYDH

-512 SADQGTDES
+512 
-521 VSDKSVSDELASE
+521 
-534 ESVSNEPASNET
+534 T
-546 VTDQTV
+546 V

>member
-1 MSEEI
+1 MSEEF

-40 LLPVAGILLAVVI
+40 LLPIAGIILVAVI
-53 LIINGRSI
+53 LMINGRSI
-61 VRRIQGYPAPT
+61 VRRIQGYSTPT
-72 KSDTS
+72 KNDTS
-77 VSASPAVSED
+77 VAASPAVSED
-87 MTQVSENLIS
+87 VTQVSEDS
-97 DLQTEEDESQAEN
+97 TGDLQAEADEA
-110 DKPQQNIEDG
+110 
-120 QDAQQADAKS
+120 
-130 DGLNLDEQTNNQET
+130 
-144 DSSNDQKIDSL
+144 
-155 DTESESS
+155 
-162 DISNEELSDG
+162 
-172 NTDPTHTENVVNTP
+172 HTENVVNTE
-186 TQQGQVSADEVN
+186 TQQGQASADEVN
-198 LRLRQLMTNDHR
+198 LKLRQLATNDHK
-210 QQVIILGV
+210 QQVILLGV
-218 QLSFLDMTD
+218 QASLPDMTA
-227 LRGQIEEEQEQEA
+227 LLGQAEEEQA
-240 QEQKIYTA
+240 QAAKEQKVYTA
-248 QTTDATTSVDDEVQ
+248 QATDATTSVDDEVQ

-296 VLVAAEHVSDW
+296 VLVAAEHVTDW

-416 PQCREILSTKK
+416 PQCREVLSTKK

-435 HLEGIQISN
+435 HPEGIQISN
-444 WFLRRIEDK
+444 RFLRRIEDK
-453 DTGGEVICGKTGFV
+453 ATGGEVICGKTGFV

-478 MDAAGK
+478 KDAAGN

-493 HSSWRCIYDH
+493 HSGWRCIYDH

-512 SADQGTDES
+512 SADGVADE
-521 VSDKSVSDELASE
+521 
-534 ESVSNEPASNET
+534 
-546 VTDQTV
+546 

>member
-1 MSEEI
+1 MSEEF

-21 EEMRRRK
+21 EEMRKRKK
-28 KQQQM
+28 KQQM
-33 VRMLVRR
+33 IRMLLRR
-40 LLPVAGILLAVVI
+40 LFPIAGIILAAVI

-61 VRRIQGYPAPT
+61 VRGIQGYPAPAKT
-72 KSDTS
+72 DTG
-77 VSASPAVSED
+77 VAASPAVSGD
-87 MTQVSENLIS
+87 VTQVSEDS
-97 DLQTEEDESQAEN
+97 EGDLQAGADDAQVEV
-110 DKPQQNIEDG
+110 DKSQQNIEDG
-120 QDAQQADAKS
+120 GNAQ
-130 DGLNLDEQTNNQET
+130 E

-155 DTESESS
+155 DTESGSS
-162 DISNEELSDG
+162 DISNGKL
-172 NTDPTHTENVVNTP
+172 
-186 TQQGQVSADEVN
+186 SADEVN
-198 LRLRQLMTNDHR
+198 LRLRQLVTNDHR
-210 QQVIILGV
+210 QQVIVLGV
-218 QLSFLDMTD
+218 QASLPDMTA
-227 LRGQIEEEQEQEA
+227 LLEQAEEEQA
-240 QEQKIYTA
+240 QVLKEQKVYTA

-296 VLVAAEHVSDW
+296 VLVAAEHVTDW

-382 SDTAHFTNCVGLYD
+382 ADTAHFTNCVGLYD
-396 ENHYCTVYDIAMILE
+396 EDHYCTVYDIAMILE
-411 AAIDN
+411 AAIDQ
-416 PQCREILSTKK
+416 PQCREVLSTKK

-435 HLEGIQISN
+435 HPEGIQISN

-478 MDAAGK
+478 MDESGM

-493 HSSWRCIYDH
+493 HSGWRCIYDH

-512 SADQGTDES
+512 
-521 VSDKSVSDELASE
+521 
-534 ESVSNEPASNET
+534 T
-546 VTDQTV
+546 V

>member
-1 MSEEI
+1 MSEEF

-40 LLPVAGILLAVVI
+40 LLPIAGIILVAVI
-53 LIINGRSI
+53 LMINGRSI
-61 VRRIQGYPAPT
+61 VRRIQGYSTPT
-72 KSDTS
+72 KNDTS
-77 VSASPAVSED
+77 VAASPAVSED
-87 MTQVSENLIS
+87 VTQVSEDS
-97 DLQTEEDESQAEN
+97 TGDLQAEADEA
-110 DKPQQNIEDG
+110 
-120 QDAQQADAKS
+120 
-130 DGLNLDEQTNNQET
+130 
-144 DSSNDQKIDSL
+144 
-155 DTESESS
+155 
-162 DISNEELSDG
+162 
-172 NTDPTHTENVVNTP
+172 HTENVVNTE
-186 TQQGQVSADEVN
+186 TQQGQASADEVN
-198 LRLRQLMTNDHR
+198 LKLRQLATNDHK
-210 QQVIILGV
+210 QQVILLGV
-218 QLSFLDMTD
+218 QASLPDMTA
-227 LRGQIEEEQEQEA
+227 LLGQAEEEQA
-240 QEQKIYTA
+240 QAAKEQKVYTA
-248 QTTDATTSVDDEVQ
+248 QATDTTTSVDDEVQ

-276 LFDRDAHTRI
+276 LFDRDSHTRI

-296 VLVAAEHVSDW
+296 VLVAAEHVTDW

-354 ALGLATYVAG
+354 TLGLATYVAG

-416 PQCREILSTKK
+416 PQCREVLSTKK

-435 HLEGIQISN
+435 HPEGIQISN

-478 MDAAGK
+478 KDAAGN

-493 HSSWRCIYDH
+493 HSGWRCIYDH

-512 SADQGTDES
+512 SADGVADE
-521 VSDKSVSDELASE
+521 
-534 ESVSNEPASNET
+534 
-546 VTDQTV
+546 

>member
-1 MSEEI
+1 MKNMK
-6 DEEYEERRRRRNARN
+6 NAADG
-21 EEMRRRK
+21 EMHGMRRCGSAK
-28 KQQQM
+28 KAADDSYADAQTISHC
-33 VRMLVRR
+33 RDYT
-40 LLPVAGILLAVVI
+40 GCGNSYY
-53 LIINGRSI
+53 NGRSI
-61 VRRIQGYPAPT
+61 IRGIQGYPAPT
-72 KSDTS
+72 KTDTG
-77 VSASPAVSED
+77 VAVSPAVSENV
-87 MTQVSENLIS
+87 TQTSDGLEG
-97 DLQTEEDESQAEN
+97 DLQAGADDAQVEV
-110 DKPQQNIEDG
+110 DKSQQNIEDG
-120 QDAQQADAKS
+120 GNAQ
-130 DGLNLDEQTNNQET
+130 E

-155 DTESESS
+155 DTESGSP
-162 DISNEELSDG
+162 DISNGKL
-172 NTDPTHTENVVNTP
+172 
-186 TQQGQVSADEVN
+186 SADEVN
-198 LRLRQLMTNDHR
+198 LRLRKLVTNDHR
-210 QQVIILGV
+210 QQVVVSGV
-218 QLSFLDMTD
+218 RASFPDMTA
-227 LRGQIEEEQEQEA
+227 LLEQEEEQA
-240 QEQKIYTA
+240 QVLKEQKVYTA

-296 VLVAAEHVSDW
+296 VLVAAEHVTDW

-411 AAIDN
+411 AAIDH
-416 PQCREILSTKK
+416 PQCREVLSTKK

-435 HLEGIQISN
+435 HPEGIQISN

-478 MDAAGK
+478 MDESGK

-493 HSSWRCIYDH
+493 HSGWRCIYDH

-512 SADQGTDES
+512 
-521 VSDKSVSDELASE
+521 
-534 ESVSNEPASNET
+534 T
-546 VTDQTV
+546 V

>member
-1 MSEEI
+1 MSEEF

-21 EEMRRRK
+21 EEMRKRKK
-28 KQQQM
+28 KQQM
-33 VRMLVRR
+33 IRMLMRR
-40 LLPVAGILLAVVI
+40 LFPIAGIILAAVI

-61 VRRIQGYPAPT
+61 VRGIQGYPAPAKT
-72 KSDTS
+72 DTG
-77 VSASPAVSED
+77 VAASPAVSED
-87 MTQVSENLIS
+87 VTHASEGS
-97 DLQTEEDESQAEN
+97 EGDLQAGADDAQVEV
-110 DKPQQNIEDG
+110 DKSQQNIEDG
-120 QDAQQADAKS
+120 GNAQ
-130 DGLNLDEQTNNQET
+130 E

-155 DTESESS
+155 DTESGSS
-162 DISNEELSDG
+162 DMSNGKL
-172 NTDPTHTENVVNTP
+172 
-186 TQQGQVSADEVN
+186 SADEVN
-198 LRLRQLMTNDHR
+198 LRLRQLVTNDHR
-210 QQVIILGV
+210 QQIIVLGV
-218 QLSFLDMTD
+218 QVSLPDMTA
-227 LRGQIEEEQEQEA
+227 LLEQAEEEQA
-240 QEQKIYTA
+240 QVLKEQKVYTA

-296 VLVAAEHVSDW
+296 VLVAAEHVTDW

-396 ENHYCTVYDIAMILE
+396 EDHYCTVYDIAMILE
-411 AAIDN
+411 AAIDQ
-416 PQCREILSTKK
+416 PQCREVLSTKK

-435 HLEGIQISN
+435 HPEGIQISN

-478 MDAAGK
+478 MDESGK

-493 HSSWRCIYDH
+493 HSGWRCIYDH

-512 SADQGTDES
+512 
-521 VSDKSVSDELASE
+521 
-534 ESVSNEPASNET
+534 T
-546 VTDQTV
+546 V

>member
-1 MSEEI
+1 MSEEF

-21 EEMRRRK
+21 EEMRKRKK
-28 KQQQM
+28 KQQM
-33 VRMLVRR
+33 IRMLMRR
-40 LLPVAGILLAVVI
+40 LFPIAGIILAAVI

-61 VRRIQGYPAPT
+61 VRGIQGYPAPAKT
-72 KSDTS
+72 DTGIA
-77 VSASPAVSED
+77 ASPAVSENV
-87 MTQVSENLIS
+87 TQASEGS
-97 DLQTEEDESQAEN
+97 EGDLQVGADDAQVEV
-110 DKPQQNIEDG
+110 DKSQQNIEDG
-120 QDAQQADAKS
+120 GNAQED
-130 DGLNLDEQTNNQET
+130 L
-144 DSSNDQKIDSL
+144 SNDQKIDSP
-155 DTESESS
+155 DTESGSP
-162 DISNEELSDG
+162 DISNGKL
-172 NTDPTHTENVVNTP
+172 
-186 TQQGQVSADEVN
+186 SADEVN
-198 LRLRQLMTNDHR
+198 LRLRQVVTDDHR
-210 QQVIILGV
+210 QQVIVSGV
-218 QLSFLDMTD
+218 QVSIPDMTA
-227 LRGQIEEEQEQEA
+227 LLEQAEEEQA
-240 QEQKIYTA
+240 QVLKEQKVYTA

-296 VLVAAEHVSDW
+296 VLVAAEHVTDW

-382 SDTAHFTNCVGLYD
+382 ADTAHFTNCVGLYD
-396 ENHYCTVYDIAMILE
+396 EDHYCTVYDIAMILE
-411 AAIDN
+411 AAIDQ
-416 PQCREILSTKK
+416 PQCREVLSTKK

-435 HLEGIQISN
+435 HPEGIQISN

-478 MDAAGK
+478 MDESGK

-493 HSSWRCIYDH
+493 HSGWRCIYDH

-512 SADQGTDES
+512 
-521 VSDKSVSDELASE
+521 
-534 ESVSNEPASNET
+534 T
-546 VTDQTV
+546 V

>member
-1 MSEEI
+1 MSEEF

-21 EEMRRRK
+21 EEMRKRKK
-28 KQQQM
+28 KQQM
-33 VRMLVRR
+33 IRMLMRR
-40 LLPVAGILLAVVI
+40 LFPIAGIILAAVI

-61 VRRIQGYPAPT
+61 IRGIQGYPAPT
-72 KSDTS
+72 KTDTGVA
-77 VSASPAVSED
+77 VSLAVSENV
-87 MTQVSENLIS
+87 TQTSDGLEG
-97 DLQTEEDESQAEN
+97 DLQAGADDAQVEV
-110 DKPQQNIEDG
+110 DKSQQNIEDG
-120 QDAQQADAKS
+120 ENAQ
-130 DGLNLDEQTNNQET
+130 E

-155 DTESESS
+155 DTESGSP
-162 DISNEELSDG
+162 DISNGKL
-172 NTDPTHTENVVNTP
+172 
-186 TQQGQVSADEVN
+186 SADEVN
-198 LRLRQLMTNDHR
+198 LRLRKLVTNDHR
-210 QQVIILGV
+210 QQVVVSGV
-218 QLSFLDMTD
+218 RASFPDMTA
-227 LRGQIEEEQEQEA
+227 LLEQEEEQA
-240 QEQKIYTA
+240 QVLKEQKVYTA

-296 VLVAAEHVSDW
+296 VLVAAEHVTDW

-411 AAIDN
+411 AAIDH
-416 PQCREILSTKK
+416 PQCREVLSTKK

-435 HLEGIQISN
+435 HPEGIQISN

-478 MDAAGK
+478 MDESGM

-493 HSSWRCIYDH
+493 HSGWRCIYDH

-512 SADQGTDES
+512 
-521 VSDKSVSDELASE
+521 
-534 ESVSNEPASNET
+534 T
-546 VTDQTV
+546 V

>member
-1 MSEEI
+1 MSEEF

-21 EEMRRRK
+21 EEMRKRKK
-28 KQQQM
+28 KQQM
-33 VRMLVRR
+33 IRMLMRR
-40 LLPVAGILLAVVI
+40 LFPIAGIILAAVI

-61 VRRIQGYPAPT
+61 VRGIQGYPAPAKT
-72 KSDTS
+72 DTG
-77 VSASPAVSED
+77 VAASPAVPVD
-87 MTQVSENLIS
+87 VTQVSETS
-97 DLQTEEDESQAEN
+97 EGDLQAGADDAQVEV
-110 DKPQQNIEDG
+110 DKSQQNIEDG
-120 QDAQQADAKS
+120 GNAQ
-130 DGLNLDEQTNNQET
+130 E
-144 DSSNDQKIDSL
+144 DSSNNQKIDSL
-155 DTESESS
+155 DTESGSP
-162 DISNEELSDG
+162 DISNGKL
-172 NTDPTHTENVVNTP
+172 
-186 TQQGQVSADEVN
+186 SADEVN
-198 LRLRQLMTNDHR
+198 LRLRQLVTNDHR
-210 QQVIILGV
+210 QQVIVLGV
-218 QLSFLDMTD
+218 QASLPDMTA
-227 LRGQIEEEQEQEA
+227 LLEQAEEEQA
-240 QEQKIYTA
+240 QVLKEQKVYTA

-296 VLVAAEHVSDW
+296 VLVAAEHVTDW

-382 SDTAHFTNCVGLYD
+382 ADTAHFTNCVGLYD
-396 ENHYCTVYDIAMILE
+396 EDHYCTVYDIAMILE
-411 AAIDN
+411 AAIDQ
-416 PQCREILSTKK
+416 PQCREVLSTKK

-435 HLEGIQISN
+435 HPEGIQISN

-478 MDAAGK
+478 VDESGK

-493 HSSWRCIYDH
+493 HSGWRCIYDH

-512 SADQGTDES
+512 TI
-521 VSDKSVSDELASE
+521 
-534 ESVSNEPASNET
+534 
-546 VTDQTV
+546 